1 MVIDRDRL
9 ITRIAEL
16 APDVPFTVADDFTIT
31 FAVDG
36 ADVRMSP
43 AGRGVEAPDRDV
55 TPWAAWAAAR
65 RMGEKLA
72 EARR

>member
-1 MVIDRDRL
+1 VIDRDRY
-9 ITRIAEL
+9 TARIAEL
-16 APDVPFTVADDFTIT
+16 APDVPFTVADDCTVT

-36 ADVRMSP
+36 ADVRMTP
-43 AGRGVEAPDRDV
+43 AGRGVDAPDRDV

-65 RMGEKLA
+65 RMGDKLA